1 MLRPTDSG
9 TTRLDERLLIRKSV
23 IAGIVVGLF
32 LRRKLLRELTDAHNA
47 LNDYCTDLVR
57 SGRTHPNRIVLS
69 A

>member
-1 MLRPTDSG
+1 
-9 TTRLDERLLIRKSV
+9 V